1 MANILIVANRDK
13 SPAMELADAAGREL
27 EALGCQVAISSDRHE
42 DLSRYAPEKVVVFGG
57 DGTVLGAVGA
67 LGSEPPPVLAFNVGR
82 LGYLAENPPENMK
95 ELLRLAVENK
105 LPSTRRC
112 MIEGSVFNANRQ
124 WRDFALNEFAISYR
138 QNRRQLLLSVKVDG
152 EELMEL
158 RGDGLI
164 LATPTG
170 STAYSLSAGGP
181 VANPEMSAM
190 LLTPLCPHQLAIRP
204 LILLPGETVGLSH
217 RDGHA
222 VEVMADGRSCFNLEK
237 GEEMLVRVSQRKVC
251 FLYQPRG
258 RYTLLREKLGWGWD
272 EDRRGRS

>member
-1 MANILIVANRDK
+1 MGTILIVANRDK
-13 SPAMELADAAGREL
+13 APAMGLAGAAGREL
-27 EALGCQVAISSDRHE
+27 ESLGRRAVVSCDRDD
-42 DLSRYAPEKVVVFGG
+42 DLSRYAPEMVVVFGG

-67 LGSEPPPVLAFNVGR
+67 LGPEPPPILAFNVGR

-95 ELLRLAVENK
+95 ELLRLAVEDR
-105 LPSTRRC
+105 LPCTSRC
-112 MIEGSVFNANRQ
+112 MIEGGVSGSRRQ

-181 VANPEMSAM
+181 VANPEMSAI

-204 LILLPGETVGLSH
+204 LILHPGETVGLSH
-217 RDGHA
+217 CDNHA
-222 VEVMADGRSCFNLEK
+222 VEVMADGRPCFNLEK
-237 GEEMLVRVSQRKVC
+237 GEEMLVRVSPRKVR

-258 RYTLLREKLGWGWD
+258 RYMLLREKLGWGWD
-272 EDRRGRS
+272 EDRRSRT